1 VAERLQFLG
10 RGRSGGGGATPADAE
25 PVEEAAG
32 GADDVPF

>member
-10 RGRSGGGGATPADAE
+10 RGRGGGGAAPADAE

-32 GADDVPF
+32 GTDDVPF